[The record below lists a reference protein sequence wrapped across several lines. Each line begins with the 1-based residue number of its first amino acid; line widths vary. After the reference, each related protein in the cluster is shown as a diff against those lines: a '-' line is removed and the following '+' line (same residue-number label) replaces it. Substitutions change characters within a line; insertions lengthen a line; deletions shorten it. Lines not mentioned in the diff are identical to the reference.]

1 VLILAD
7 DLKSDFSYTT
17 GLEKQLMNFKSQ
29 VNSIDCVDMC
39 FKQSKFSETSRLSN
53 RTVYYIPGSEYIG
66 DQNMAVYNH
75 ALLRNKMTSKL
86 QDSVV
91 DSKVNTKFVFEDASI
106 MDMINENVKAGLNN
120 TDMHPGMEL
129 KGVD

>member
-1 VLILAD
+1 
-7 DLKSDFSYTT
+7 
-17 GLEKQLMNFKSQ
+17 
-29 VNSIDCVDMC
+29 MC